1 MTARATT
8 DTIAAT
14 RATDFQ
20 TAEGDR
26 VAAGEVGVGQQQ
38 EEAEQQQYHHR
49 VEHALEDDG
58 REGRRGAQA
67 FLARQQPGPQHLAGP
82 GRQHRARGKPD
93 ERHPEVRSPRLTWP
107 IGESRYCHRT
117 ARNR

>member
-14 RATDFQ
+14 APPILRRLNATGSPRAKSGSASNRKRPNSSSTITVSSTRSRMMVAKAAVALRPSLRASSQ
-20 TAEGDR
+20 GRSTSPARAGNTAL
-26 VAAGEVGVGQQQ
+26 AANPISVI
-38 EEAEQQQYHHR
+38 R
-49 VEHALEDDG
+49 SAL
-58 REGRRGAQA
+58 
-67 FLARQQPGPQHLAGP
+67 
-82 GRQHRARGKPD
+82 
-93 ERHPEVRSPRLTWP
+93 PRLTWP